1 MRGQQPP
8 ENFPTPYAGPNY
20 KTPARIRQPLSCLL
34 PNLSFYWRMAM
45 IVRLGGAKAAADAY
59 GAEDWITGSVG
70 IVRALEYCGGIFE
83 ISGMENFINLSGPC
97 VFVGNHMSTLETFVL
112 PCLIQPHRD
121 VTFVVKES
129 LLRYPWFGRLLA
141 SRDPIKVDRKDPRAD
156 LTTML
161 QGGAE
166 RLARGRSLIVFPQG
180 SRSTLVDPEHF
191 NSIGV
196 KIAKKAGVPAIPVAV
211 RTDAWGNGNIFK
223 DFGAIRPELGIY
235 FKFGPAME
243 ISGNGKSAHQEI
255 LRFIQDN
262 LTSWGLQQPVYAL
275 KPDDIRANQ

>member
-1 MRGQQPP
+1 MHGRQPQD
-8 ENFPTPYAGPNY
+8 NFPMPYTGSAY
-20 KTPARIRQPLSCLL
+20 KTPASIRRPLSCLF
-34 PNLSFYWRMAM
+34 PNLSFYWRMFM
-45 IVRLGGAKAAADAY
+45 IVRLGGAKAAADDY
-59 GAEDWITGSVG
+59 NAEDWIVGSAG

-83 ISGMENFINLSGPC
+83 ISGMENFINLPGPC

-129 LLRYPWFGRLLA
+129 LLRYPWFGHLLG
-141 SRDPIKVDRKDPRAD
+141 SRDPIKVARKDPRAD
-156 LTTML
+156 LAAML

-166 RLARGRSLIVFPQG
+166 RLAEGRSLIVFPQG
-180 SRSTLVDPEHF
+180 SRSALVEPEHF

-196 KIAKKAGVPAIPVAV
+196 KIAKRAGVPAIPVAV

-223 DFGAIRPELGIY
+223 DFGAIRPELGIH

-243 ISGNGKSAHQEI
+243 ISGNGKAAHQEI
-255 LRFIQDN
+255 LRFIQNN
-262 LTSWGLQQPVYAL
+262 LTAWGLQQPAYAL
-275 KPDDIRANQ
+275 EQGDIRTNQ